1 MSETQ
6 GARSIVS
13 VEGLVKRFGDFV
25 AVDGVSFQI
34 AEGSIFGLLGPNGAG
49 KTTAISMIS
58 CLITPDGGDVI
69 VDGRSVL
76 TDSAGVRRVLG
87 IVPQEIAL
95 YPTLT
100 AAENLRFWGKMYGLS
115 GKQLTD
121 AVAYGLRMAGLED
134 RAKDRVETF
143 SGGMK
148 RRINIAAGILHRPRV
163 LLMDEPTVG
172 IDPQSRNHILET
184 VRELNRE
191 GMTVLYTSHYMEEV
205 EALCDSISILDHG
218 KVIATGS
225 LEELRAL
232 VGDEDRIRVT
242 VGDGR
247 PSASGSGTAGDGE
260 MGAAEDGEP
269 AAGRSIRAIQA
280 ADAPTEAAVADAGA
294 ESARMRDTLDQLRAL
309 PGISRAELSNGAIEL
324 LAADAGVALAGVVG
338 SLTDA
343 GVHVRGIDVVEPDL
357 ESVFLHL
364 TGRGLRD

>member
-1 MSETQ
+1 M
-6 GARSIVS
+6 S
-13 VEGLVKRFGDFV
+13 VEDVERPIVDVAELVKRFGDFT
-25 AVDGVSFQI
+25 AVDGVSFRI

-49 KTTAISMIS
+49 KTTIISMLS
-58 CLITPDGGDVI
+58 CLMAPDGGDVI
-69 VDGRSVL
+69 IDGRSVL

-115 GKQLTD
+115 GKQLAE
-121 AVAYGLRMAGLED
+121 AVEYGLKMAGLED

-205 EALCDSISILDHG
+205 EALCDSIAIVDHG

-242 VGDGR
+242 VGDGLASD
-247 PSASGSGTAGDGE
+247 SAP
-260 MGAAEDGEP
+260 AEE
-269 AAGRSIRAIQA
+269 
-280 ADAPTEAAVADAGA
+280 DAPAQDAHAAALTGA
-294 ESARMRDTLDQLRAL
+294 ESARINAALERLRAQ
-309 PGISRAELSNGAIEL
+309 PGISRAELSGGAIEL
-324 LAADAGVALAGVVG
+324 LAREAGAVLAGVV
-338 SLTDA
+338 SALTQA
-343 GVHVRGIDVVEPDL
+343 GVHVRGIEVIEPDL

>member
-1 MSETQ
+1 MSPVNQ
-6 GARSIVS
+6 GRPIVN
-13 VEGLVKRFGDFV
+13 VTGLVKRFGDFT

-58 CLITPDGGDVI
+58 CLVTPDEGDVI
-69 VDGRSVL
+69 VDGHSVL
-76 TDSAGVRRVLG
+76 TDSAAVRRVLG
-87 IVPQEIAL
+87 VVPQEIAL

-100 AAENLRFWGKMYGLS
+100 AAENLRFWGKMYGLH
-115 GKQLTD
+115 GRGLAE
-121 AVAYGLRMAGLED
+121 AVEYGLKMAGLED

-205 EALCDSISILDHG
+205 EALCDSIAIVDHG

-242 VGDGR
+242 VGDGL
-247 PSASGSGTAGDGE
+247 
-260 MGAAEDGEP
+260 P
-269 AAGRSIRAIQA
+269 AAGADGAKGAGEDEPGRAHA
-280 ADAPTEAAVADAGA
+280 EGGTSPPA
-294 ESARMRDTLDQLRAL
+294 ESAAESALVAVALERLRAL
-309 PGISRAELSNGAIEL
+309 PGITRAEQLGGAIEL
-324 LAADAGVALAGVVG
+324 LAPDAAGVLAGVVG
-338 SLTDA
+338 ALTEA
-343 GVHVRGIDVVEPDL
+343 GVHVRGIEVVEPDL

>member
-1 MSETQ
+1 VNASEMPS
-6 GARSIVS
+6 RPIVE
-13 VEGLVKRFGDFV
+13 VTGLVKRYGDLT
-25 AVDGVSFQI
+25 AVDGVNFEI

-49 KTTAISMIS
+49 KTTAISMLA
-58 CLITPDGGDVI
+58 CLITPDEGDVI
-69 VDGRSVL
+69 IDGHSVL
-76 TDSAGVRRVLG
+76 SDSRGVRNVLG

-115 GKQLTD
+115 GKALAE
-121 AVAYGLRMAGLED
+121 AVDYGLRMAGLED
-134 RAKDRVETF
+134 RAKSRVETF

-172 IDPQSRNHILET
+172 IDPQSRNHILDT

-205 EALCDSISILDHG
+205 EVLCDRIAIVDHG

-242 VGDGR
+242 VG
-247 PSASGSGTAGDGE
+247 
-260 MGAAEDGEP
+260 GALD
-269 AAGRSIRAIQA
+269 AAGNETERAA
-280 ADAPTEAAVADAGA
+280 ADAESDLIEEAHTEIGPEARAALAAVRELPGVSRADVIGGSIDVLTPDAAPILGRVVGAFAEAGA
-294 ESARMRDTLDQLRAL
+294 HVR
-309 PGISRAELSNGAIEL
+309 AIE
-324 LAADAGVALAGVVG
+324 
-338 SLTDA
+338 
-343 GVHVRGIDVVEPDL
+343 IVEPDL

>member
-1 MSETQ
+1 MS
-6 GARSIVS
+6 AIVEGRPPI
-13 VEGLVKRFGDFV
+13 VEVRGLVKRFGDFT
-25 AVDGVSFQI
+25 AVDGANFEI

-49 KTTAISMIS
+49 KTTTISMLS
-58 CLITPDGGDVI
+58 CLISPDEGDVI
-69 VDGRSVL
+69 VDGHSVRS
-76 TDSAGVRRVLG
+76 DSHGVRRVLG

-115 GKQLTD
+115 GKTLSE
-121 AVAYGLRMAGLED
+121 AVEYGLKMAGLED
-134 RAKDRVETF
+134 RAKSRVETF

-184 VRELNRE
+184 VRELNEE

-205 EALCDSISILDHG
+205 EALCDAIAIVDHG

-232 VGDEDRIRVT
+232 VGDEDRIRVK
-242 VGDGR
+242 VGEALEAA
-247 PSASGSGTAGDGE
+247 SAD
-260 MGAAEDGEP
+260 GAAEDG
-269 AAGRSIRAIQA
+269 AAPDSDLIEETSTQTSPETA
-280 ADAPTEAAVADAGA
+280 AALAAVRGV
-294 ESARMRDTLDQLRAL
+294 
-309 PGISRAELSNGAIEL
+309 PGISRAE
-324 LAADAGVALAGVVG
+324 VVG
-338 SLTDA
+338 SS
-343 GVHVRGIDVVEPDL
+343 IDVLAPNAAAVLGAVVGAIAESGAHIRTVEIVEPDL